1 MTSVKL
7 KDIAQEALA
16 TVIVSDL
23 ALIVICFFA
32 YTIVPTESLNVTIMP
47 LIVFFSSPIF
57 FVIITVITWIYRNY
71 VIWKEIRDE
80 HQKEKSVT
88 IENGIMYHPSGSF
101 ERKIK

>member
-7 KDIAQEALA
+7 KDIAQEALEMI
-16 TVIVSDL
+16 IVSYL
-23 ALIVICFFA
+23 ALIVICFFT
-32 YTIVPTESLNVTIMP
+32 YTIVPPELLDVTIMP
-47 LIVFFSSPIF
+47 LMVFITAPIL
-57 FVIITVITWIYRNY
+57 FVVTIIITWIYRNY

-88 IENGIMYHPSGSF
+88 IENGIMYHPSGGF